1 MDNRKLKYMK
11 KIEYSE
17 VEKVPITWD
26 LYTLNII
33 CAFVISENE
42 SIKKSQLFQLRKLIN
57 QVDIDKSYNDQERI
71 DRMTFIIKGL
81 EAKLDLN
88 YQDRHI
94 VLCHING
101 NASGKNFI
109 EDENIYRELNNH
121 EVEFINKLISETLKS
136 SYLENG
142 VDNLLNQLTAFKT
155 TDAIDKAKLIPLVEE
170 AIAQLQMKLRSA
182 RVQNSKEEFFS
193 LKDGIFQEKITE
205 IYN

>member
-11 KIEYSE
+11 KIEYSKT
-17 VEKVPITWD
+17 EKVPITWD

-121 EVEFINKLISETLKS
+121 EVEFVNKLISETLKS

-155 TDAIDKAKLIPLVEE
+155 TDAIDKVKLIP
-170 AIAQLQMKLRSA
+170 
-182 RVQNSKEEFFS
+182 
-193 LKDGIFQEKITE
+193 
-205 IYN
+205 

>member
-11 KIEYSE
+11 KIEYSKT
-17 VEKVPITWD
+17 EKVPITWD

-109 EDENIYRELNNH
+109 EDENIYR
-121 EVEFINKLISETLKS
+121 
-136 SYLENG
+136 
-142 VDNLLNQLTAFKT
+142 
-155 TDAIDKAKLIPLVEE
+155 
-170 AIAQLQMKLRSA
+170 
-182 RVQNSKEEFFS
+182 
-193 LKDGIFQEKITE
+193 
-205 IYN
+205 